1 MADDQKRAE
10 VVGGESPQTSNAG
23 TVSGG
28 GCYGGLWWLLEWFVV
43 VAMVVCSGCCS
54 DS

>member
-28 GCYGGLWWLLEWFVV
+28 GCYGGLGWLLWLFVV
-43 VAMVVCSGCCS
+43 VAMVVWGSC
-54 DS
+54 